1 MNLLVTGATGLIGS
15 AVVRAASSWGWRVF
29 AAARDVSK
37 AKALFAAVPRVEI
50 VRWDVTSPAEIESPV
65 DGIVHAAAVTTSIR
79 MVENPVETMAVTVDG
94 TRHVLELARAKGV
107 KGMVYL
113 SSMEVYGS
121 PQEDRVLAEDDL
133 GPLDHL
139 SPRSS
144 YPLSKRMAEGLCAA
158 YAREFG
164 VPVKIARLAQVIGES
179 VMPEDRRVIA
189 QFARS
194 IRDGQDL
201 VLHTDGSSAR
211 VYCALSDAVS
221 AIRTLLEHGE
231 PGEAYNVANASTYCS
246 VREMAEGLCAAHPPS
261 KVVIRPTEGLG
272 YAPSCRLRLSTA
284 KLEALGWKAK
294 VGLSESFER
303 LLASW
308 KD

>member
-1 MNLLVTGATGLIGS
+1 MTLLVTGATGLVGS
-15 AVVRAASSWGWRVF
+15 AVVRAAACWGWRVV
-29 AAARDVSK
+29 AAVRNVAK
-37 AKALFAAVPRVEI
+37 AKELFADVAGLEI
-50 VRWDVTSPAEIESPV
+50 VRWDITAPAEIESPI
-65 DGIVHAAAVTTSIR
+65 DFIVHAAAETASIR

-94 TRHVLELARAKGV
+94 TRHVLELARAKRV

-121 PQEDRVLAEDDL
+121 PQDDRLLTETDL

-164 VPVKIARLAQVIGES
+164 VPVKIARLAQVIGDS
-179 VMPEDRRVIA
+179 VMAEDRRVIA

-231 PGEAYNVANASTYCS
+231 SGQAYNVANAATYCS
-246 VREMAEGLCAAHPPS
+246 VRELAERLCAAHPPS
-261 KVVIRPTEGLG
+261 KVVIRPMAGLG
-272 YAPSCRLRLSTA
+272 YAPACRLRLSTA
-284 KLEALGWKAK
+284 KLEALGWKAE

-308 KD
+308 KA